1 MPKMTKFLFLLFLLL
16 SPYLLLADG
25 HIFVY
30 HRFDD
35 TRYPTTNIS
44 TKELRKEFNYLKKH
58 NYKVVPLIDIVNKV
72 NAGEEVPSKWV
83 AFSIDDGFKT
93 FYTNG
98 LSIFKEYNYPF
109 TLFIAVKYTEEKYK
123 DYVSWKQLKTIAKYG
138 SVEFHSYGHGHFGQ
152 MSNEQI
158 KADMDKGLALMKQ
171 HLNYEPNLFV
181 YPYGEYDARVEKV
194 LANYNF
200 KAVFNQNIGAINGTC
215 SDINDLDRS
224 AVVGSNAHDFK
235 LYLKFQELCGVHFKA
250 PLSYPKDKI
259 VKTIKIELD
268 DKTVKSAHV
277 FLSNSGGWH
286 KVKVSNGQIVYHINK
301 KMKRNRIKIGVK
313 VKSKIKLMVLS
324 K

>member
-1 MPKMTKFLFLLFLLL
+1 MTKVLLLLFLLL

-44 TKELRKEFNYLKKH
+44 TKELRKEFNYLK
-58 NYKVVPLIDIVNKV
+58 NNGYKVVPLIDIIKKV
-72 NAGEEVPSKWV
+72 NANEKVPSKWV

-98 LSIFKEYNYPF
+98 LSVFKEYNYPF
-109 TLFIAVKYTEEKYK
+109 TLFIAVKYTEKNYK

-138 SVEFHSYGHGHFGQ
+138 DVEFHSYGHGHYGQ
-152 MSNEQI
+152 MSDEKI
-158 KADMDKGLALMKQ
+158 KADMDKGLALMKK
-171 HLNYEPNLFV
+171 HLNYEPSLFV
-181 YPYGEYDARVEKV
+181 YPYGEYDDRVASVIEP
-194 LANYNF
+194 YGF
-200 KAVFNQNIGAINGTC
+200 KAVFNQNIGAVEGSC
-215 SDINDLDRS
+215 SDVKDIDRS

-235 LYLKFQELCGVHFKA
+235 LYLRFQELCGVSFQQ
-250 PLSYPKDKI
+250 PTVYPKNKI
-259 VKTIKIELD
+259 VKTVEVTLE
-268 DKTVKSAHV
+268 DKSIKSADI
-277 FLSNSGGWH
+277 FISNNGWT
-286 KVKVSNGQIVYHINK
+286 KVKVHNGKILWHANK
-301 KMKRNRIKIGVK
+301 KVKLDRIKIGVK